1 MTCSSRGFV
10 YEDLFKMIKNGKLAL
25 LTQPPFL
32 PNDAKGITEWA
43 SSQLR
48 LFSMDER
55 GILQFCLRNFMKE
68 YENIDEEGWPFAVKE
83 EVLSSLSS
91 MQVQPSIM
99 KNYRR
104 FVVLRGRLEYEG
116 KEDKKDFETR
126 GVSNVSPLS
135 QQRESAY
142 FVVQAEWT
150 TLSDFEWKDEFFS
163 GDLAPAMSG
172 LNLGL

>member
-1 MTCSSRGFV
+1 MTVLWLNMDSGGFI
-10 YEDLFKMIKNGKLAL
+10 YEDLLKMIRNGTLSL
-25 LTQPPFL
+25 LPQPPFL
-32 PNDAKGITEWA
+32 PNDFKGITDWA

-48 LFSMDER
+48 ILTLDER
-55 GILQFCLRNFMKE
+55 GILGLCLRNFTKE
-68 YENIDEEGWPFAVKE
+68 YADLDEEKWPSAVKE

-126 GVSNVSPLS
+126 GVSNVFQLS
-135 QQRESAY
+135 
-142 FVVQAEWT
+142 
-150 TLSDFEWKDEFFS
+150 
-163 GDLAPAMSG
+163 
-172 LNLGL
+172 